1 MGQRRVLI
9 GICGGIAAYK
19 SAMLVSQLAQAGHH
33 VRVVM
38 TESAKE
44 FIGEATLTAL
54 SGQPVVSDMF
64 DRSFPLGPHIE
75 LARWAEI
82 FCVAPATANFLAKA
96 AGGNADD
103 LLSTLYL
110 CFEGPVLVAPAMN
123 CEMWDKPAVQRNV
136 KQLREDSV
144 EMIDPQEGWLSCRVR
159 GVGRMAE
166 PATIA
171 TAITTALERVKTNNK
186 RTSAQ

>member
-1 MGQRRVLI
+1 MGQGRVLV

-19 SAMLVSQLAQAGHH
+19 SAMLVSQLAQAGHQ
-33 VRVVM
+33 VRAVM
-38 TESAKE
+38 TESAKQ

-54 SGQPVVSDMF
+54 SGHPVISDMF

-75 LARWAEI
+75 LARWADL
-82 FCVAPATANFLAKA
+82 FCIAPATANFLAKA

-103 LLSTLYL
+103 LVSTLYL

-123 CEMWDKPAVQRNV
+123 CEMWEKPAVQRNV
-136 KQLREDSV
+136 KQLRDDGIEL
-144 EMIDPQEGWLSCRVR
+144 IDPQEGWLSCRVR

-166 PATIA
+166 PPTIA
-171 TAITTALERVKTNNK
+171 AAIETALERVKKSTN
-186 RTSAQ
+186 RSSAK